1 MGRILSR
8 RLFRNG
14 GELMSKVWRGFTPDT
29 HPVQTFDHELYT
41 LIAEHPRSQPA
52 RQDPGSNAGCQR
64 WVPDDRSTRAVLW
77 ACATVA
83 RSLAH
88 ASTDDTAERHTEA
101 QLLRHRPEAG
111 GARRPLKGTQPLAHT
126 DRRRSAS
133 GHSPSARGGALGP
146 TKGTQPL
153 AHTDRRCSG
162 HSEAKLGRWPS
173 IQVGGQELRPRAAE
187 LVHKGGR
194 VDGEL
199 LHDAHKL
206 RVETERQ
213 VAREHVKL
221 LTHRLV
227 L

>member
-1 MGRILSR
+1 M
-8 RLFRNG
+8 
-14 GELMSKVWRGFTPDT
+14 
-29 HPVQTFDHELYT
+29 QT
-41 LIAEHPRSQPA
+41 LIKLVLVRRCHNRPGKTPGQTQQA
-52 RQDPGSNAGCQR
+52 RNAGCQR
-64 WVPDDRSTRAVLW
+64 WVPEDRVHARAVL
-77 ACATVA
+77 CDCGTHG
-83 RSLAH
+83 LAHPH
-88 ASTDDTAERHTEA
+88 ASTDDTAERHHISYTQKHNFFA
-101 QLLRHRPEAG
+101 IGPCEAG
-111 GARRPLKGTQPLAHT
+111 GARRPTKGTQPLAHT

-153 AHTDRRCSG
+153 AHTDRRRSG
-162 HSEAKLGRWPS
+162 HSEAKLGRRPS

-187 LVHKGGR
+187 LVHKACR

>member
-8 RLFRNG
+8 RLFRTG
-14 GELMSKVWRGFTPDT
+14 TCVASLEGIYTRHTPST
-29 HPVQTFDHELYT
+29 VQTRCIKFAIRVRT
-41 LIAEHPRSQPA
+41 RSRCHNRPGKTPGQTQQA
-52 RQDPGSNAGCQR
+52 RNAGCQR
-64 WVPDDRSTRAVLW
+64 WVPEDRSTRAVL
-77 ACATVA
+77 CDCGTQPRTRIDRRHSRATSYTQKHNFFA
-83 RSLAH
+83 IG
-88 ASTDDTAERHTEA
+88 
-101 QLLRHRPEAG
+101 PCEAG
-111 GARRPLKGTQPLAHT
+111 GARRPTKGTQPLAHT
-126 DRRRSAS
+126 DRRRS
-133 GHSPSARGGALGP
+133 
-146 TKGTQPL
+146 
-153 AHTDRRCSG
+153 G
-162 HSEAKLGRWPS
+162 HSEAKLRRRPS
-173 IQVGGQELRPRAAE
+173 IQVGCHELRPRAAE

>member
-1 MGRILSR
+1 MVR
-8 RLFRNG
+8 RSCHNRPG
-14 GELMSKVWRGFTPDT
+14 KTPG
-29 HPVQTFDHELYT
+29 QT
-41 LIAEHPRSQPA
+41 QQA
-52 RQDPGSNAGCQR
+52 RNAGCQR
-64 WVPDDRSTRAVLW
+64 WVPEDRSTRAVL
-77 ACATVA
+77 CDCGTQPRTRIDRRHSRATSYTQKHNFFA
-83 RSLAH
+83 IG
-88 ASTDDTAERHTEA
+88 
-101 QLLRHRPEAG
+101 PCEAG
-111 GARRPLKGTQPLAHT
+111 GARRPTKGTQPLAHT

-153 AHTDRRCSG
+153 AHTDRRRSG
-162 HSEAKLGRWPS
+162 HSEAKLGRRPS

>member
-1 MGRILSR
+1 MIPRHR
-8 RLFRNG
+8 RTVVSHQTHRAAKG
-14 GELMSKVWRGFTPDT
+14 GLPE
-29 HPVQTFDHELYT
+29 
-41 LIAEHPRSQPA
+41 
-52 RQDPGSNAGCQR
+52 
-64 WVPDDRSTRAVLW
+64 DRRPLGQS
-77 ACATVA
+77 CATVA

-111 GARRPLKGTQPLAHT
+111 GARRPTKGTQPLAHT
-126 DRRRSAS
+126 DRRR
-133 GHSPSARGGALGP
+133 
-146 TKGTQPL
+146 
-153 AHTDRRCSG
+153 SG

-173 IQVGGQELRPRAAE
+173 IQVGGHELRPRAAE

>member
-1 MGRILSR
+1 MGA
-8 RLFRNG
+8 
-14 GELMSKVWRGFTPDT
+14 RGPTST
-29 HPVQTFDHELYT
+29 
-41 LIAEHPRSQPA
+41 
-52 RQDPGSNAGCQR
+52 
-64 WVPDDRSTRAVLW
+64 TRAVL
-77 ACATVA
+77 C
-83 RSLAH
+83 
-88 ASTDDTAERHTEA
+88 DC
-101 QLLRHRPEAG
+101 
-111 GARRPLKGTQPLAHT
+111 GTQPRTRFDRRHSGATHRSTTSSPSARGWGCPKTDQGHAAARTHT

-153 AHTDRRCSG
+153 AHTDRRRSG
-162 HSEAKLGRWPS
+162 HSEAKLRRRPS
-173 IQVGGQELRPRAAE
+173 IQVGCHELRPRAAE

>member
-1 MGRILSR
+1 
-8 RLFRNG
+8 
-14 GELMSKVWRGFTPDT
+14 MSQVWRGF
-29 HPVQTFDHELYT
+29 H
-41 LIAEHPRSQPA
+41 I
-52 RQDPGSNAGCQR
+52 DPEAPQNRGLPNAQGCQR
-64 WVPDDRSTRAVLW
+64 WVPEDRRPLLGQS
-77 ACATVA
+77 CATVA

-111 GARRPLKGTQPLAHT
+111 GARRPTKGTQPLAHT

-162 HSEAKLGRWPS
+162 HSEAKLGRRPS